1 MPLFG
6 RPRSLTEFCRV
17 GCFASLVSVL
27 AAAAIWP
34 AGNAEAFDAGLDAM
48 PARGVVRPIG
58 QATITTDL
66 QARVSAVGVKEGD
79 HFKAGDLL
87 IEFDCRRYRAELA
100 SSQAQRREA
109 ELALDNNLVLNQHRA
124 IGKHDVEISRARLDR
139 ASGDM
144 EALKA
149 RVDDCRLLAPFDG
162 RVADL
167 DIHVHETPTGGKPF
181 ITIINDRQLEIELII
196 PSAWLVW
203 LREGTTF
210 DFRVDE
216 LQRSLPAHV
225 LRIGAA
231 VDPVSQTIKVIGKFA
246 DEADLSD
253 VLAGMSGAAE
263 FSPGKG

>member
-1 MPLFG
+1 MPPSG
-6 RPRSLTEFCRV
+6 RPRSLTEVCRIR
-17 GCFASLVSVL
+17 CFASFAAAL
-27 AAAAIWP
+27 AAAASWP
-34 AGNAEAFDAGLDAM
+34 AGHAEAFDAGMDAM
-48 PARGVVRPIG
+48 PARGVVRPIN
-58 QATITTDL
+58 QATIATDL
-66 QARVSAVGVKEGD
+66 QARVSAVTIKEGG
-79 HFKAGDLL
+79 HFRSGDLL
-87 IEFDCRRYRAELA
+87 VEFDCRRYRAEMA
-100 SSQAQRREA
+100 SSEAQRREA

-124 IGKHDVEISRARLDR
+124 IGKHEVEISRARLDR

-149 RVDDCRLLAPFDG
+149 RVDDCQLRAPFDG

-167 DIHVHETPTGGKPF
+167 NIHVHEIPTSGKPF
-181 ITIINDRQLEIELII
+181 ITLINDRDLEIELII

-203 LREGTTF
+203 LHEGTTF

-216 LQRSLPAHV
+216 LRRSLPAHV

-231 VDPVSQTIKVIGKFA
+231 VDPVSQTIKVIGKFST
-246 DEADLSD
+246 EADLSG